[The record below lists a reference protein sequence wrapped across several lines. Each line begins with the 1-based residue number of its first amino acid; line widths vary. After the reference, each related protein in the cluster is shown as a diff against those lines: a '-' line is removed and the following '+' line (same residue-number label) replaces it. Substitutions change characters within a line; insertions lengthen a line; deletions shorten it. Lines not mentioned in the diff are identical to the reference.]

1 MNLLCVTDCFILP
14 NCLQHSDLLSTAYK
28 YVGLSVGN
36 YEYLTSGFT
45 GGWLY
50 IYRGGKRGRP
60 EYGGGGGRGEGWF
73 EREPTISLSLAH
85 IKSESPL
92 FLMEMKTSLLVIY
105 SLAQSGTGVT
115 TA

>member
-1 MNLLCVTDCFILP
+1 MDGYIFIEVEKGADR
-14 NCLQHSDLLSTAYK
+14 NT
-28 YVGLSVGN
+28 
-36 YEYLTSGFT
+36 
-45 GGWLY
+45 
-50 IYRGGKRGRP
+50 
-60 EYGGGGGRGEGWF
+60 GGGGEGGF